1 MLTMIGLDTVRSR
14 LATMPLRV
22 SPLGAEINAFARWF
36 EDGASSDRLEAVR
49 IRVDDDGATI
59 HGDAGLLPVG
69 RWRRLWRFLIGLG
82 VRELELDARLE
93 SNQVADVLT
102 LLYAERRTLRNR
114 RPTRETHP
122 TTLLRSTEGIALACT
137 VTRLDAGRLTVSYS
151 YCMTRFSRLVKWFKE
166 RQTHLRD
173 HRSLFR
179 AAPRYA
185 VLVGL
190 GPMAMFLLYALH
202 ESWSLLLVTSLLGSV
217 LMSSATY
224 LFFMTVGSVEYD
236 NEEQAHTLKQ
246 AYGQL
251 KLYADRISSD
261 MDRARVVQQR
271 LLPDLGTMPLPD
283 RLEWAA
289 SFVPQEEV
297 GGDYFDASLTKDG
310 RLAVIFADVS
320 GHGLGAALVTAIM
333 KTIFEAW
340 LERRGELVD
349 LVRLLNQRLFS
360 LTPDQSFAAVAV
372 GIFDPELHSFTY
384 CNCGHNPYPYL
395 ISANPGAPSPLDA
408 AQTLIL
414 GAFPEVDPRPA
425 TIDLQRG
432 DTLIFATDGVTEALD
447 DHGDEFGREKLEQY
461 LADHRE
467 MSLPKLV
474 NDLVDTV
481 ESFSRGCEQSDDR
494 TVLALRVRCVDY
506 ERLREA
512 PSASPIK

>member
-1 MLTMIGLDTVRSR
+1 
-14 LATMPLRV
+14 
-22 SPLGAEINAFARWF
+22 
-36 EDGASSDRLEAVR
+36 
-49 IRVDDDGATI
+49 
-59 HGDAGLLPVG
+59 
-69 RWRRLWRFLIGLG
+69 
-82 VRELELDARLE
+82 
-93 SNQVADVLT
+93 
-102 LLYAERRTLRNR
+102 
-114 RPTRETHP
+114 
-122 TTLLRSTEGIALACT
+122 
-137 VTRLDAGRLTVSYS
+137 
-151 YCMTRFSRLVKWFKE
+151 
-166 RQTHLRD
+166 
-173 HRSLFR
+173 
-179 AAPRYA
+179 
-185 VLVGL
+185 
-190 GPMAMFLLYALH
+190 
-202 ESWSLLLVTSLLGSV
+202 
-217 LMSSATY
+217 
-224 LFFMTVGSVEYD
+224 MTVGSVEYD

-384 CNCGHNPYPYL
+384 CNCGHNPHPYL
-395 ISANPGAPSPLDA
+395 ISANPGAPSPLNA

-414 GAFPEVDPRPA
+414 GAFPEVDPWPA

-432 DTLIFATDGVTEALD
+432 DTLIFATDGVSEALD
-447 DHGDEFGREKLEQY
+447 DHGEEFGRERLEQY

-467 MSLPKLV
+467 MSLLKLV
-474 NDLVDTV
+474 NGLVDTV

-506 ERLREA
+506 ERWCEA
-512 PSASPIK
+512 PPASPIK

>member
-1 MLTMIGLDTVRSR
+1 MVGRDAVRAR
-14 LATMPLRV
+14 LAGMPLRF

-36 EDGASSDRLEAVR
+36 EDGTSSDRLGAVR
-49 IRVDDDGATI
+49 IRLDDDGPTI
-59 HGDAGLLPVG
+59 HGDAGRIPIG
-69 RWRRLWRFLIGLG
+69 RWNRLWRLLIGLG
-82 VRELELDARLE
+82 IRELELDPRLE
-93 SNQVADVLT
+93 SNQVSDILVL
-102 LLYAERRTLRNR
+102 LHAERKALQGRNPQR
-114 RPTRETHP
+114 ENRPA
-122 TTLLRSTEGIALACT
+122 TLLRSVDGLAHACT
-137 VTRLDAGRLTVSYS
+137 VTRLDSGRLTVSYS

-190 GPMAMFLLYALH
+190 GPMAVFLLYTLH
-202 ESWSLLLVTSLLGSV
+202 DSWLLLLITSLLGSV
-217 LMSSATY
+217 FMSGATY

-236 NEEQAHTLKQ
+236 NEEQAHILKQ

-251 KLYADRISSD
+251 KLHADRIRSD

-283 RLEWAA
+283 HLEWAA

-297 GGDYFDASLTKDG
+297 GGDYFDASLTRKG

-340 LERRGELVD
+340 LERGGELVD

-384 CNCGHNPYPYL
+384 CNCGHSPHPYL
-395 ISANPGAPSPLDA
+395 IPAAGGDPTPLDA
-408 AQTLIL
+408 AQTIIL
-414 GAFPEVDPRPA
+414 GVVPEVDPQPA
-425 TIDLQRG
+425 TIHMQNG
-432 DTLIFATDGVTEALD
+432 DTIIFATDGFTEATND
-447 DHGDEFGREKLEQY
+447 QDEEFGEKRLEQH
-461 LADHRE
+461 LTDHRE
-467 MSLPKLV
+467 RALSELV
-474 NDLVDTV
+474 DGLVDTI
-481 ESFSRGCEQSDDR
+481 ENFNGQPEQGDDR
-494 TVLALRVRCVDY
+494 TALAFRVL
-506 ERLREA
+506 
-512 PSASPIK
+512 